1 MSVKDMISRLESLGF
16 SVKARQRKDGG
27 YIITSIN
34 GQKFTGAKGNT
45 YARSLLGEEL
55 SQARQEQLSFNVNKY
70 IQGAKKKATLDDEM
84 KKELRKVQRLWRK
97 RKVKARITAKK
108 VKEHIA
114 EEGREAAF
122 RYLQRQTR
130 YGEGY
135 AYEENVEYLAEYV
148 ENVALG
154 ISDKEYKEATKKVAD
169 FIRSK
174 MSLFKEEWIAKV
186 YGYWYEV
193 IRNNYDGN
201 IVAKAI
207 MSTYALIG

>member
-1 MSVKDMISRLESLGF
+1 MSVKDMISKLESLGF

-55 SQARQEQLSFNVNKY
+55 STARQEQLSFNVKKY

-84 KKELRKVQRLWRK
+84 KKELRRVQRIWRK

-108 VKEHIA
+108 VKEHLA
-114 EEGREAAF
+114 EEGREAAK
-122 RYLQRQTR
+122 RYLERQER

-135 AYEENVEYLAEYV
+135 AYEENVEYLAQYI
-148 ENVALG
+148 NDVAKG
-154 ISDKEYKEATKKVAD
+154 IKDAELAAASNKVAD
-169 FIRSK
+169 YVRSK
-174 MSLFKEEWIAKV
+174 MGLFKEEWISPV
-186 YGYWYEV
+186 YRAWYEV
-193 IRNNYDGN
+193 IYSNYNEN
-201 IVAKAI
+201 IAAQAI
-207 MSTYALIG
+207 MKTYSIIG